1 MLNKMNLQLFAEGEL
16 TAETVT
22 GVIAVGKTYSEDYVH
37 TIREEAKENRIARK
51 AEETARQAAEA
62 KLKAILGLK
71 PEDTVDDAKIAAHT
85 ANQLKA
91 VTDAMAKA
99 NARLLTAE
107 IKGLEGYD
115 AKLVERL
122 LDKSKVKIAE
132 DGTVTGLKEAVEALA
147 IEFPA
152 IKKATQAGSPGVN
165 PPPVGTKT
173 VEDEYKDALVELQKH
188 PNDSTFMQKV
198 FLLKE
203 KLRNK

>member
-1 MLNKMNLQLFAEGEL
+1 MLKNMNLQMFAEGEP
-16 TAETVT
+16 EPTVT
-22 GVIAVGKTYSEDYVH
+22 SPAVGKTYSEDYIH

-62 KLKAILGLK
+62 KLKVILGLK

-85 ANQLKA
+85 ANQQKA
-91 VTDAMAKA
+91 IMEAMAKA

-115 AKLVERL
+115 SKLVERL
-122 LDKSKVKIAE
+122 LDRSKVQIAE

-147 IEFPA
+147 IEFPS
-152 IKKATQAGSPGVN
+152 IKKAAQASSSGVN

-173 VEDEYKDALVELQKH
+173 VEDDYKDALAELQKH